1 MEDKKENEL
10 EKLDENGAESAE
22 DKKSNEKNV
31 KKKLVYLFATV
42 GLSAFF
48 CSFYY
53 CSMTVP
59 GIFFPIVMFSYM
71 IALTALI
78 ISYIVYNRGFSRNG
92 VTEDML
98 PSDWTY
104 EQKLEYIENGRVR
117 LQRSKWILI
126 FIIAILFTFIVEALV
141 LFVF

>member
-1 MEDKKENEL
+1 
-10 EKLDENGAESAE
+10 
-22 DKKSNEKNV
+22 
-31 KKKLVYLFATV
+31 
-42 GLSAFF
+42 
-48 CSFYY
+48 
-53 CSMTVP
+53 
-59 GIFFPIVMFSYM
+59 MFSYM